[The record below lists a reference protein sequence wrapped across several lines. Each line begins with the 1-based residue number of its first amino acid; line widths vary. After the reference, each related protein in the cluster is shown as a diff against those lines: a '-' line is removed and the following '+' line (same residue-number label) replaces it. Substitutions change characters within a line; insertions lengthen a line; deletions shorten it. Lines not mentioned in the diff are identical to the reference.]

1 MRLQKHTGACGYNRP
16 CAHQYVGKSQ
26 SCMVE
31 SGRLIPHASYDCTSS
46 VSPPFT
52 DESSPFSLKPYKA
65 SSLARRAASR
75 FLSSST
81 ALFIDSEAVALGTA
95 REPVNAA
102 FCDHYAHTNANTRAR
117 VRMIGR
123 EIFRRAWARA
133 RGAAGDFQHKKPRH
147 SPKQVTETDCA
158 FHMQWY
164 KWRAPQRQHG
174 APRACAA

>member
-1 MRLQKHTGACGYNRP
+1 MMSGNFNRAP
-16 CAHQYVGKSQ
+16 WFEMSGIVGTRIAR
-26 SCMVE
+26 
-31 SGRLIPHASYDCTSS
+31 GYDCTSS
-46 VSPPFT
+46 VFPPFT
-52 DESSPFSLKPYKA
+52 DESSPLSLKPYKT
-65 SSLARRAASR
+65 SSLARRASSR

-147 SPKQVTETDCA
+147 SPKQVTETVHFICNGTN
-158 FHMQWY
+158 
-164 KWRAPQRQHG
+164 G
-174 APRACAA
+174 AHLSGSTELLGRVLLDELNECGRVC